1 MRISEIY
8 TQLQVKKYSNAERL
22 NDTSVQP
29 VASRSDKVELSSE
42 ARGILDGMKAAREAD
57 SVDPRRI
64 EDLAQRIRKGTY
76 SVSAAQV
83 ADRMLGKSEDAT

>member
-22 NDTSVQP
+22 NATSVQP
-29 VASRSDKVELSSE
+29 VAGRSDQVELSSE
-42 ARGILDGMKAAREAD
+42 ARGILDGLKAAREAD
-57 SVDPRRI
+57 AVDPRRV

-76 SVSAAQV
+76 SVSAAEV
-83 ADRMLGKSEDAT
+83 ADRILGNGEE